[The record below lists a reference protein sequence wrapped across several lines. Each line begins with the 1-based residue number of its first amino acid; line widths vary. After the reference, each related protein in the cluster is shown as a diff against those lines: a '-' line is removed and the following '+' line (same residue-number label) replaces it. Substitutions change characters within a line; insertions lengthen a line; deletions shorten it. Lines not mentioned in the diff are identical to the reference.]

1 MPELEQSHKPPWE
14 QLDPAVADALR
25 PAVPALVGDVIAA
38 VGAAVPEY
46 EGQLDAN
53 VRRGVQQ
60 GLEGFL
66 QLVAGGDAARLP
78 GREVYVAFG
87 RGEWRAGRSLEA
99 LLAAYRAGAQVAW
112 RELSARGDA
121 EGMEPR
127 TLYTLAEAIFAYIDE
142 ISAASAEGFA
152 QQQSAAARELGE
164 RRRRLLELLLDA
176 PGTNASAVEAA
187 AIEAE
192 WELPSRLA
200 ALVFDGAEAERVA
213 RRLPTALL
221 GSVDGTDWALV
232 PDPRGPGRR
241 AEIEAAVGGSA
252 AALGPAVSWRSAP
265 ESARRASLALTLV
278 RDDGLVVADERLLD
292 LMIASDTALAA
303 DLAREAL
310 APLEALPRGARE
322 RLRETLAAWLDAQ
335 GHARTA
341 AEALHVHVQ
350 TLRYRLGR
358 LREVFGDALD
368 DPQRRLE
375 LALALRIEAAGVN
388 QPPG

>member
-1 MPELEQSHKPPWE
+1 MPKLEQSHKPPWE
-14 QLDPAVADALR
+14 LLDPSVAKALQ
-25 PAVPALVGDVIAA
+25 PVVPALVDEVIAA

-66 QLVAGGDAARLP
+66 ELVAGGDAARLP
-78 GREVYVAFG
+78 GRDVYMAFG

-112 RELSARGDA
+112 RELSSVGH
-121 EGMEPR
+121 EKGLPPP

-176 PGTNASAVEAA
+176 PGANASAVEAA
-187 AIEAE
+187 AVEAE
-192 WELPSRLA
+192 WELPRGLA
-200 ALVFDGAEAERVA
+200 ALAFADGQVERVA
-213 RRLPTALL
+213 RRLPAALV
-221 GSVDGTDWALV
+221 GSVEGTHWALV
-232 PDPRGPGRR
+232 PDPTGPGRR
-241 AEIEAAVGGSA
+241 AEIEDAVGSTP

-265 ESARRASLALTLV
+265 ESARRAALAMTLA
-278 RDDGLVVADERLLD
+278 RDGGFVVADERLLD
-292 LMIASDTALAA
+292 LMIASDTALAS
-303 DLAREAL
+303 DLARDAL
-310 APLEALPRGARE
+310 APLDSLPAGARE

-341 AEALHVHVQ
+341 AESLHVHVQ

-358 LREVFGDALD
+358 LRDVFGDALD

-375 LALALRIEAAGVN
+375 LALALRIEDTT
-388 QPPG
+388 P

>member
-1 MPELEQSHKPPWE
+1 MPKLEQSHKPPWE
-14 QLDPAVADALR
+14 MLDPSVAEALR
-25 PAVPALVGDVIAA
+25 PGVPALVDDVIAA

-112 RELSARGDA
+112 RELSSAGD
-121 EGMEPR
+121 EHGLPPR

-152 QQQSAAARELGE
+152 EQQSAAARELGE

-176 PGTNASAVEAA
+176 PDANVSAVEAA
-187 AIEAE
+187 VADAE
-192 WELPSRLA
+192 WGLPKRLA
-200 ALVFDGAEAERVA
+200 ALAFADGQADRVA
-213 RRLPTALL
+213 RRLPTALV

-232 PDPRGPGRR
+232 PDPSGPGRR
-241 AEIEAAVGGSA
+241 AEIDDAIADGAG
-252 AALGPAVSWRSAP
+252 ALGPSVSWRSTP
-265 ESARRASLALTLV
+265 ESARRAALALTLV
-278 RDDGLVVADERLLD
+278 RGGGLVVADERLLD
-292 LMIASDTALAA
+292 LLIASDTALAS
-303 DLAREAL
+303 DLARDAL
-310 APLEALPRGARE
+310 APLDSLPAGARA

-341 AEALHVHVQ
+341 ADALHVHVQ

-358 LREVFGDALD
+358 LRDVFGDALD

-375 LALALRIEAAGVN
+375 LALALRIEDTT
-388 QPPG
+388 P

>member
-1 MPELEQSHKPPWE
+1 MPKLEQSHKPPWE
-14 QLDPAVADALR
+14 MLDPSVAEALR
-25 PAVPALVGDVIAA
+25 PGVPALVDDVIAA

-66 QLVAGGDAARLP
+66 QLVAGGDEARLP

-112 RELSARGDA
+112 RELSSAGD
-121 EGMEPR
+121 EHGLPPR

-152 QQQSAAARELGE
+152 EQQSAAARELGE
-164 RRRRLLELLLDA
+164 RRRRLLELLLNA
-176 PGTNASAVEAA
+176 PAANASAVEAA
-187 AIEAE
+187 AADAE
-192 WELPSRLA
+192 WELPKRLA
-200 ALVFDGAEAERVA
+200 ALALSTTAPDRVA
-213 RRLPTALL
+213 RRLPAALV
-221 GSVDGTDWALV
+221 GSVDGMDWALV
-232 PDPRGPGRR
+232 PDPSGPGRR
-241 AEIEAAVGGSA
+241 GEIEAAVEGAA
-252 AALGPAVSWRSAP
+252 AALGPAVGWRSTP
-265 ESARRASLALTLV
+265 ESAHRAELALTLA
-278 RDDGLVVADERLLD
+278 RDGDLVVADERLLD
-292 LMIASDTALAA
+292 LILASDAALAS
-303 DLAREAL
+303 DLARGAL
-310 APLEALPRGARE
+310 APLDSLSGGARE

-358 LREVFGDALD
+358 LRDLFGDALD

-375 LALALRIEAAGVN
+375 LALALRIEDTTS
-388 QPPG
+388 

>member
-14 QLDPAVADALR
+14 QLDPSVASALR
-25 PAVPALVGDVIAA
+25 PVLPALVDEVIAA

-112 RELSARGDA
+112 RELSAAGDA
-121 EGMEPR
+121 QGLEPR

-142 ISAASAEGFA
+142 ISAASADGFA

-164 RRRRLLELLLDA
+164 RRRRLLELLLDS

-187 AIEAE
+187 AVEAE
-192 WELPSRLA
+192 WELPTQLA
-200 ALVFDGAEAERVA
+200 ALAFTDGQGDRVA
-213 RRLPTALL
+213 RRLPSALVA
-221 GSVDGTDWALV
+221 SVEGTDWALV
-232 PDPRGPGRR
+232 PDPSGPGRR
-241 AEIEAAVGGSA
+241 AEIEAAAGEAPAG
-252 AALGPAVSWRSAP
+252 LGPSVSWRSAP
-265 ESARRASLALTLV
+265 ESARRAALAMTLA
-278 RDDGLVVADERLLD
+278 RDGGVVAADERVLD
-292 LMIASDTALAA
+292 LMLASDPALAG
-303 DLAREAL
+303 DLARIAL
-310 APLEALPRGARE
+310 APLESLPRGARE

-341 AEALHVHVQ
+341 AESLHVHVQ

-358 LREVFGDALD
+358 LRDVFGDALD

-375 LALALRIEAAGVN
+375 LALALRIEDTT
-388 QPPG
+388 P

>member
-1 MPELEQSHKPPWE
+1 MPKLEQSHKPPWE
-14 QLDPAVADALR
+14 QLDPSVAEALG
-25 PAVPALVGDVIAA
+25 PAVPGLVDEVIAA

-66 QLVAGGDAARLP
+66 QLVAGDDTVRLP

-112 RELSARGDA
+112 RELSATGDA
-121 EGMEPR
+121 RGLPPR

-176 PGTNASAVEAA
+176 PAANASAVEAA
-187 AIEAE
+187 AADAE
-192 WELPSRLA
+192 WELPRRLA
-200 ALVFDGAEAERVA
+200 ALAVAGGQAARVS
-213 RRLPTALL
+213 RRLPDALL
-221 GSVDGTDWALV
+221 GSVDGMDWALV
-232 PDPRGPGRR
+232 PDPARPGRR
-241 AEIEAAVGGSA
+241 AEIEETVGAAG
-252 AALGPAVSWRSAP
+252 AALGPTVSWRSAP
-265 ESARRASLALTLV
+265 ESARRAALAMALV
-278 RDDGLVVADERLLD
+278 RDGGFVVADERLLD
-292 LMIASDTALAA
+292 LMIAADPALAS
-303 DLAREAL
+303 DLARAAL
-310 APLEALPRGARE
+310 APLDALSDGARE

-341 AEALHVHVQ
+341 AESLHVHVQ

-358 LREVFGDALD
+358 LRDVFGDALD
-368 DPQRRLE
+368 DPRKRLE
-375 LALALRIEAAGVN
+375 LALALRIEDTT
-388 QPPG
+388 P

>member
-1 MPELEQSHKPPWE
+1 MPKLEQSHKPPWE
-14 QLDPAVADALR
+14 GLDPSVADALR
-25 PAVPALVGDVIAA
+25 PALPALVDDVIAA
-38 VGAAVPEY
+38 VGEAVPEY

-53 VRRGVQQ
+53 VRRGVKQ

-66 QLVAGGDAARLP
+66 ELVGGGDPARLP

-112 RELSARGDA
+112 RELSATGHERGLP
-121 EGMEPR
+121 PR

-142 ISAASAEGFA
+142 ISAASADGFA

-164 RRRRLLELLLDA
+164 RRRRLLELLLDE
-176 PGTNASAVEAA
+176 PGPNASAVEAA
-187 AIEAE
+187 AAEAE
-192 WELPSRLA
+192 WELPSQLA
-200 ALVFDGAEAERVA
+200 ALAFDGAQADRVA
-213 RRLPTALL
+213 RRLPAALV
-221 GSVDGTDWALV
+221 GSVDGGEWALV
-232 PDPRGPGRR
+232 PDPAGPGRR
-241 AEIEAAVGGSA
+241 AEIEAALAGA
-252 AALGPAVSWRSAP
+252 RAALGPAVGWREAP
-265 ESARRASLALTLV
+265 ESARRAALALTLA
-278 RDDGLVVADERLLD
+278 RDDGFVVADERPLD
-292 LMIASDTALAA
+292 LIIAADPALAE
-303 DLAREAL
+303 DLARGAL
-310 APLEALPRGARE
+310 APLNALPRGSRE

-341 AEALHVHVQ
+341 AEALHIHVQ

-375 LALALRIEAAGVN
+375 LALALRIEASGT
-388 QPPG
+388 

>member
-1 MPELEQSHKPPWE
+1 MPKLEQSHKPPWE
-14 QLDPAVADALR
+14 QLDPSVAEALQ
-25 PAVPALVGDVIAA
+25 PAVPALVDDVIAA

-112 RELSARGDA
+112 RELSAVGH
-121 EGMEPR
+121 EKGLPPP

-164 RRRRLLELLLDA
+164 RRRRLLELLLDS
-176 PGTNASAVEAA
+176 PGAHAATVEAA
-187 AIEAE
+187 AADAE
-192 WELPSRLA
+192 WELPRRLA
-200 ALVFDGAEAERVA
+200 ALAFADGQAERVS
-213 RRLPTALL
+213 RRLPDALV

-232 PDPRGPGRR
+232 PDPARPGRR
-241 AEIEAAVGGSA
+241 AEIEDAVGSA
-252 AALGPAVSWRSAP
+252 GAALGPAVSWRSTP
-265 ESARRASLALTLV
+265 ESARRATLAMTLV
-278 RDDGLVVADERLLD
+278 RDGGFVVADERLLD
-292 LMIASDTALAA
+292 LLIASDTALAS
-303 DLAREAL
+303 DLARDAL
-310 APLEALPRGARE
+310 APLNGLSEGARE

-341 AEALHVHVQ
+341 AESLHVHVQ

-358 LREVFGDALD
+358 LRDVFGDDLD

-375 LALALRIEAAGVN
+375 LALALRIEN
-388 QPPG
+388 TTP

>member
-1 MPELEQSHKPPWE
+1 MAKLEQSHKPPWE
-14 QLDPAVADALR
+14 LLDPSVAAALR
-25 PAVPALVGDVIAA
+25 PAVPALVDDVIAA

-112 RELSARGDA
+112 RELSAAGDDK
-121 EGMEPR
+121 GLPPR

-164 RRRRLLELLLDA
+164 RRRRVLELLLDA
-176 PGTNASAVEAA
+176 PGANASAVEAA
-187 AIEAE
+187 ALEAE
-192 WELPSRLA
+192 WELPKRLA
-200 ALVFDGAEAERVA
+200 AVALADGQVDRVA
-213 RRLPTALL
+213 RRLPAALV

-232 PDPRGPGRR
+232 PDPSGPGRR
-241 AEIEAAVGGSA
+241 AEIEAAVGDA
-252 AALGPAVSWRSAP
+252 AALGPSVSWRSTP
-265 ESARRASLALTLV
+265 ESARRAALALTLV
-278 RDDGLVVADERLLD
+278 RDGGFVAADERLLD
-292 LMIASDTALAA
+292 LMLASESAVAA
-303 DLAREAL
+303 DLAQRAL
-310 APLEALPRGARE
+310 APLESLPAGARE

-335 GHARTA
+335 GHARIA
-341 AEALHVHVQ
+341 ADTLHVHVQ

-368 DPQRRLE
+368 DPERRLE
-375 LALALRIEAAGVN
+375 LALALRIQKRGSAR
-388 QPPG
+388 